1 VLFESSLH
9 RQPRRQVPRS
19 TQRDNL
25 FDRRDRPI
33 GETRRLRAGN
43 AVLAASAAT
52 GITTALTLANR
63 LGDLPLSSL
72 AASAQ
77 TIENGKLWL
86 IVTSGLIADR
96 PAVPSLIGF
105 WIVGLAVLLV
115 CSTRLA
121 VGVAVAGHTL
131 SALGIYGVIGLTRL
145 VDPHAFSTV
154 AKLADYGLSAMIAAW
169 LGAIARTF
177 WARYPSHPHRLLI
190 ALGSLGCAGVG
201 LAFRPDVTF
210 LDSEHLLAYTIGV
223 ILADQ
228 HSRRRLTKAARR
240 LATATASLELLR

>member
-1 VLFESSLH
+1 VLFEPSLH

-19 TQRDNL
+19 RQRDNR

-33 GETRRLRAGN
+33 RETRRLRAGN

-52 GITTALTLANR
+52 GISAALTLANR

-105 WIVGLAVLLV
+105 WIVGLAMLLV

-121 VGVAVAGHTL
+121 VGVAVGGHTL

-169 LGAIARTF
+169 LGAISRIF
-177 WARYPSHPHRLLI
+177 WIRYPSHPHRLLI
-190 ALGSLGCAGVG
+190 ALGSLACAGVG

-228 HSRRRLTKAARR
+228 HSRRRLTKPARR
-240 LATATASLELLR
+240 LVTATASLELLR